1 MEVDALLDMGSLAGD
16 FIAEDVVVRY
26 NLKPVLSDTSYPVCS
41 GCLKSKA
48 ILLLR
53 VTFFDES
60 SNRYD
65 TFDIKAHILKATPVD
80 LIIGRDSIKK
90 FNLFSKVPSQLEVP
104 QGSTTLTPVAK
115 PRTGPVIHSL
125 LASLTVEAQHI
136 LGGSAPDDDEI
147 DHDKTD
153 TFKPWLPSPS
163 TTDVLSLIHVSGDK
177 DLQRRL
183 RTLCKEFK
191 DIFSNEL
198 PAAPAKI
205 PEFHLIVKDD
215 EWKVARNRAPPRAQN
230 PKKQAALF
238 TTIETLLR
246 QGMIRK
252 STSPHYSQVLL
263 VPKPDNTFRM
273 CVDYRAL
280 NDCTPDAS

>member
-1 MEVDALLDMGSLAGD
+1 MSVTLSVLPQERTSVRMEVDALLDTGSLAGD

-26 NLKPVLSDTSYPVCS
+26 NLKPVLSDTSYTVCS
-41 GCLKSKA
+41 GLDNRCLKSNT

-90 FNLFSKVPSQLEVP
+90 FNLFSKVPSQLGVKLPISTPIQHAKCRTGPCDCPSEVP
-104 QGSTTLTPVAK
+104 LTLVAK
-115 PRTGPVIHSL
+115 PRKPVIRSL

-163 TTDVLSLIHVSGDK
+163 TTDVLSLTHISGDN
-177 DLQRRL
+177 DL
-183 RTLCKEFK
+183 
-191 DIFSNEL
+191 
-198 PAAPAKI
+198 
-205 PEFHLIVKDD
+205 
-215 EWKVARNRAPPRAQN
+215 
-230 PKKQAALF
+230 
-238 TTIETLLR
+238 
-246 QGMIRK
+246 
-252 STSPHYSQVLL
+252 
-263 VPKPDNTFRM
+263 
-273 CVDYRAL
+273 
-280 NDCTPDAS
+280 

>member
-1 MEVDALLDMGSLAGD
+1 M
-16 FIAEDVVVRY
+16 
-26 NLKPVLSDTSYPVCS
+26 
-41 GCLKSKA
+41 
-48 ILLLR
+48 
-53 VTFFDES
+53 
-60 SNRYD
+60 
-65 TFDIKAHILKATPVD
+65 
-80 LIIGRDSIKK
+80 
-90 FNLFSKVPSQLEVP
+90 
-104 QGSTTLTPVAK
+104 AK
-115 PRTGPVIHSL
+115 PRTGPVIRSL

-136 LGGSAPDDDEI
+136 LDGSAPDDDEI
-147 DHDKTD
+147 DHDETG

-163 TTDVLSLIHVSGDK
+163 TTDVLSLIHISGDE
-177 DLQRRL
+177 DLQHRL

-205 PEFHLIVKDD
+205 PEFHLTVKDH
-215 EWKVARNRAPPRAQN
+215 EWRVARTRAPPRAQN

-238 TTIETLLR
+238 TTIEALLR
-246 QGMIRK
+246 QGIINK

-280 NDCTPDAS
+280 NDCTPDASWPIPNIAEMLRRIGSRKPKIFGIVDHTQGYHQAPLSTQQKHTRNALPFLGYNFRIF